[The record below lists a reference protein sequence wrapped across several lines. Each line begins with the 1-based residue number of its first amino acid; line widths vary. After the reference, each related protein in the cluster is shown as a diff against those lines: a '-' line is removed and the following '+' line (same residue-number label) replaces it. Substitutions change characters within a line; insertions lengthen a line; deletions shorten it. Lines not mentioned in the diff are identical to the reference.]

1 MRRHLVFDKR
11 TGRMEELPCDQNEPF
26 DPMQMLRDCPE
37 CSAALAR
44 GEKPVTMTADD
55 IKAAAAEYERSMAAQ
70 GIDLDALL
78 ADEDDPPPRPRHSI
92 FGRRPRW
99 RDLKRRG

>member
-1 MRRHLVFDKR
+1 MRSVMRRHRLFDKR
-11 TGRMEELPCDQNEPF
+11 TGQTFELPCDQDAPL
-26 DPMQMLRDCPE
+26 DPMLRDCPE

-44 GEKPVTMTADD
+44 GEEPIIMTGAE
-55 IKAAAAEYERSMAAQ
+55 IQAAE

-78 ADEDDPPPRPRHSI
+78 AVEAEDWESPPPRPRHSL

-99 RDLKRRG
+99 RDLKRSQ